1 MSDIKNNNLVGIA
14 FMVGG
19 MFLLILMDA
28 TAKWLV
34 ETNIAPAQILAIRSG
49 IITFFILMFLF
60 LRQHVVLMP
69 NGICPVF
76 IYSRKLHRY
85 YNIYIKTGETRR

>member
-34 ETNIAPAQILAIRSG
+34 ETNIAPAQILVIRSG
-49 IITFFILMFLF
+49 IITFLSSCFCFY
-60 LRQHVVLMP
+60 VSTW
-69 NGICPVF
+69 C
-76 IYSRKLHRY
+76 
-85 YNIYIKTGETRR
+85 